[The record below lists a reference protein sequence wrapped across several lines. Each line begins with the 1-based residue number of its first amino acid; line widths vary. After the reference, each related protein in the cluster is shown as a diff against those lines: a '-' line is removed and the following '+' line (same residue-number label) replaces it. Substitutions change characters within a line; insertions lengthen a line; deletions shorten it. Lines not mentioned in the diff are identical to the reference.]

1 MCNDDERRWKHT
13 NPENP
18 KRAGKIYDLEKFDAG
33 FFGIHNK
40 LADSTDPQIRILL
53 EVAYES
59 ILDAGINPK
68 TIAGSKTGVYIGI
81 SNTEAE
87 EKWLFQKSDTTFG
100 IVGNSRSMAANRISY
115 CFDFKGPSLAVDT
128 ACSSS
133 AYAFDHAFT
142 DFRTGEIDAA
152 IVAGSNLALHP
163 NLCTQF
169 ARLGVLAKDGIC
181 RPFDENACG
190 FTRAETIACVFLQRK
205 KDCKRIY
212 GEVVYSKSNCDGYK
226 NMGIT
231 YPSGEV
237 QEVLLREFYSNLSGK
252 VHTSDI
258 GYVEA
263 HGTGNFHNLYMCFDS
278 FFRV

>member
-1 MCNDDERRWKHT
+1 MIDEDERRYKHT
-13 NPENP
+13 IPENP
-18 KRAGKIYDLEKFDAG
+18 KRVGKIFDLEKFDAN

-40 LADSTDPQIRILL
+40 LAESTDPQIRILL
-53 EVAYES
+53 EVAYEA

-68 TIAGSKTGVYIGI
+68 SLAGSRTGVYVGI

-87 EKWLFQKSDTTFG
+87 DKWLFQRNETNFG

-133 AYAFDHAFT
+133 AYAFNTAFT

-163 NLCTQF
+163 NMCTQF
-169 ARLGVLAKDGIC
+169 TRLGVVAKDGYC
-181 RPFDENACG
+181 RPFDEKASG
-190 FTRAETIACVFLQRK
+190 YTRAEAIACVFLQRK
-205 KDCKRIY
+205 KDCKRVY

-237 QEVLLREFYSNLSGK
+237 QEVLLREFYSNLSTK
-252 VHTSDI
+252 VHPSEI

-263 HGTGNFHNLYMCFDS
+263 HGTGW
-278 FFRV
+278 